1 MSQDIVRAPCSNCMT
16 KTDHLILISKTVS
29 DSEPYDEEYN
39 VYWQDIYQLLEC
51 CGCHCIVLH
60 KVSTFSAYYPP
71 GATRR
76 PPSWISRLP
85 GKTRAMLGE
94 VYIALDNNCLQ
105 LAMMGI
111 RALLDQYLVDAVGDV
126 GGFDKKLDC
135 IVSEGLLGSQQK
147 AFLETVLDAGHAV
160 MHRSMVDE
168 VMDVLESFLHSYV
181 AQESLEDLRSA
192 IPDRKTS
199 KKESKLTMCIN
210 FDSAEEIKSW
220 P

>member
-39 VYWQDIYQLLEC
+39 VYWQDNYRLLEC

-60 KVSTFSAYYPP
+60 KVSTFSEVDEVSEAYYPP

-111 RALLDQYLVDAVGDV
+111 RAILDQYLVDAVGDV

-160 MHRSMVDE
+160 MHRAFSPQRSMVDE

-192 IPDRKTS
+192 IPDRKTP
-199 KKESKLTMCIN
+199 KKKTN
-210 FDSAEEIKSW
+210 
-220 P
+220 